1 MKQTLF
7 DEILHQ
13 LRDVRFINSTPD
25 CEWYSAKSDEDGIY
39 VVINQNKSDY
49 TIYIDYDGVFIS
61 DAAAIRIT
69 DDISYVVD
77 KYNDIIVEID
87 TSKKIISL
95 GLCKHDVLPG
105 VANIILSMK
114 LIDIPSYL
122 EYPINPDVVA
132 DETFPKFEIK
142 VNTDSGCDTASADVY
157 MRSGI
162 DDIIPLHVLSYK
174 DFDDLSLVLSQMY
187 TDIRSISSNI
197 QTAALSMV
205 RYMLVR
211 RRDQNVSV
219 YEATKSEEYMYL
231 EDVETGDTDT
241 MTYGTIFDNTDC
253 IMLMPIGTIL
263 VKLDTGVESDP
274 VKIICDE
281 YLIDNAVINRT
292 YFEEAIKSVSLL
304 INNNINKIASNNIES
319 IEFTQKEADYILYL
333 NNLGYDDGIE
343 YDKIFLIIGDI
354 IFGVDTVVSALTRF
368 IYEDDY
374 IREDVDNVDAVINE
388 AIDAAVE
395 ALKDDIEHT
404 ANEVDNL
411 TDNDE
416 N

>member
-7 DEILHQ
+7 DEILYQ

-25 CEWYSAKSDEDGIY
+25 CKWYSISSDEDGIW
-39 VVINQNKSDY
+39 VTINQDKSDY
-49 TIYIDYDGVFIS
+49 GIYIEYDGLFIS
-61 DAAAIRIT
+61 DADAIRIR
-69 DDISYVVD
+69 DDVSYVVD
-77 KYNDIIVEID
+77 KYNKILVEID
-87 TSKKIISL
+87 TSKKIVSL
-95 GLCKHDVLPG
+95 GLFNNTGSDI
-105 VANIILSMK
+105 ANIILSMK

-122 EYPINPDVVA
+122 SYEINPEVVV

-187 TDIRSISSNI
+187 TDIRSISGNI

-211 RRDQNVSV
+211 RRDQNVSI
-219 YEATKSEEYMYL
+219 YEATKYEEYMYL
-231 EDVETGDTDT
+231 EDVETGDIDT

-281 YLIDNAVINRT
+281 YLIDNAVINRI
-292 YFEEAIKSVSLL
+292 YFEEAIKAISIL
-304 INNNINKIASNNIES
+304 INNNINKIADNNIES

-333 NNLGYDDGIE
+333 NNLGYDDSIE

-368 IYEDDY
+368 IHEDD
-374 IREDVDNVDAVINE
+374 RLKEDVDDVDAAINE
-388 AIDAAVE
+388 AINAAIE
-395 ALKDDIEHT
+395 DLKDDIEHT

-411 TDNDE
+411 IDNDD

>member
-7 DEILHQ
+7 DEILYQ

-25 CEWYSAKSDEDGIY
+25 CKWYSISSDEDGIW
-39 VVINQNKSDY
+39 VTINQDKSDY
-49 TIYIDYDGVFIS
+49 GIYIEYDGLFIS
-61 DAAAIRIT
+61 DADAIRIR
-69 DDISYVVD
+69 DDVSYVVD
-77 KYNDIIVEID
+77 KYNKILVEID
-87 TSKKIISL
+87 TSKKIVSL
-95 GLCKHDVLPG
+95 GLFNNTGSD

-122 EYPINPDVVA
+122 SYEINPEVVV

-187 TDIRSISSNI
+187 TDIRSISGNI

-211 RRDQNVSV
+211 RRDHDVSI

-231 EDVETGDTDT
+231 EDVETGDIDT
-241 MTYGTIFDNTDC
+241 MTYDTIFDNTDC
-253 IMLMPIGTIL
+253 IMLMPRGTIL
-263 VKLDTGVESDP
+263 AKLDTDVESDP
-274 VKIICDE
+274 IKIICDE
-281 YLIDNAVINRT
+281 YLIDDAVVNRI
-292 YFEEAIKSVSLL
+292 YFKEAIKAVSLL

-333 NNLGYDDGIE
+333 NNLGYDDNIE

-354 IFGVDTVVSALTRF
+354 IFGVDTVISALTRF

-374 IREDVDNVDAVINE
+374 IREDVENVDAAIKE

-395 ALKDDIEHT
+395 DLKDDIEHI

-411 TDNDE
+411 TNNDDN
-416 N
+416 

>member
-7 DEILHQ
+7 DEILYQ

-25 CEWYSAKSDEDGIY
+25 CKWYSISSDEDGIW
-39 VVINQNKSDY
+39 VTINQDKSDY
-49 TIYIDYDGVFIS
+49 GIYIEYDGLFIS
-61 DAAAIRIT
+61 DADAIRIR
-69 DDISYVVD
+69 DDVSYVVD
-77 KYNDIIVEID
+77 KYNKILVEID
-87 TSKKIISL
+87 TSKKIVSL
-95 GLCKHDVLPG
+95 GLFNNTGSD

-122 EYPINPDVVA
+122 SYEINPEVVV

-187 TDIRSISSNI
+187 TDIRSISGNI

-211 RRDQNVSV
+211 RRDHDVSI

-231 EDVETGDTDT
+231 EDVETGDIDT
-241 MTYGTIFDNTDC
+241 MTYDTIFDNTDC
-253 IMLMPIGTIL
+253 IMLMPRGTIL
-263 VKLDTGVESDP
+263 AKLDTDVESDP
-274 VKIICDE
+274 IKIICDE
-281 YLIDNAVINRT
+281 YLIDDAVVNRI
-292 YFEEAIKSVSLL
+292 YFKEAIKAVSLL

-333 NNLGYDDGIE
+333 NNLGYDDNIE

-354 IFGVDTVVSALTRF
+354 IFGVDTVISALTRF

-374 IREDVDNVDAVINE
+374 IREDVDDVDAAIKE

-395 ALKDDIEHT
+395 DLKDDIEHI

-411 TDNDE
+411 TNNDDN
-416 N
+416 

>member
-7 DEILHQ
+7 DEILYQ

-25 CEWYSAKSDEDGIY
+25 CKWYSISSDEDGIW
-39 VVINQNKSDY
+39 VTINQDKSDY
-49 TIYIDYDGVFIS
+49 GIYIEYDGLFIS
-61 DAAAIRIT
+61 DADAIRIR
-69 DDISYVVD
+69 DDVSYVVD
-77 KYNDIIVEID
+77 KYNKILVEID

-95 GLCKHDVLPG
+95 GLFNNTGSD

-122 EYPINPDVVA
+122 SYEINPEFVV

-157 MRSGI
+157 MKSGI

-187 TDIRSISSNI
+187 TDIRSISGNI

-211 RRDQNVSV
+211 RRDQNVSI
-219 YEATKSEEYMYL
+219 YEATKYEEYMYL
-231 EDVETGDTDT
+231 EDVETGDIDT

-253 IMLMPIGTIL
+253 IMLMPRGTIL
-263 VKLDTGVESDP
+263 VKLDTGIESDP

-292 YFEEAIKSVSLL
+292 YFEEAIKAISLL
-304 INNNINKIASNNIES
+304 INNNINKIADNDIES

-368 IYEDDY
+368 IYENDY
-374 IREDVDNVDAVINE
+374 IREDVDDVDAIINK

-395 ALKDDIEHT
+395 DLKDDIEHT

>member
-7 DEILHQ
+7 DEILYQ

-25 CEWYSAKSDEDGIY
+25 CEWYSTSSDEDGIW
-39 VVINQNKSDY
+39 VTINQDKSDY
-49 TIYIDYDGVFIS
+49 GIYIEYDGLFIS
-61 DAAAIRIT
+61 DADAIRIR
-69 DDISYVVD
+69 DDVSYVVD
-77 KYNDIIVEID
+77 KYDKILVEID
-87 TSKKIISL
+87 TSKKIVSL
-95 GLCKHDVLPG
+95 GLFNNTGSDVT
-105 VANIILSMK
+105 NIILSMK

-122 EYPINPDVVA
+122 SYEINPEVVV

-162 DDIIPLHVLSYK
+162 DDIIPLHVLSYR
-174 DFDDLSLVLSQMY
+174 DFDDLSLVLSRMY
-187 TDIRSISSNI
+187 TDIRSISGNI

-211 RRDQNVSV
+211 RRDQNVSI
-219 YEATKSEEYMYL
+219 YEATKYEEYMYL
-231 EDVETGDTDT
+231 EDVETGDIDT

-253 IMLMPIGTIL
+253 IMLMPRGTIL
-263 VKLDTGVESDP
+263 AKLDTDVKSDP
-274 VKIICDE
+274 IKIICDE

-292 YFEEAIKSVSLL
+292 YFEEAIKAISLL
-304 INNNINKIASNNIES
+304 INNNINKIADNDIES

-333 NNLGYDDGIE
+333 NNLGYDDNIE

-354 IFGVDTVVSALTRF
+354 IFGVDTIVSALTRF
-368 IYEDDY
+368 IYEDD
-374 IREDVDNVDAVINE
+374 RLKEDVDDVDAAIKE

-395 ALKDDIEHT
+395 DLKDDIEHI

-411 TDNDE
+411 TNNDDN
-416 N
+416 

>member
-39 VVINQNKSDY
+39 VAINQNKSDY

-61 DAAAIRIT
+61 DATAIRIT

-95 GLCKHDVLPG
+95 GYNQDGGPG
-105 VANIILSMK
+105 PANIVLSMK

-122 EYPINPDVVA
+122 IHGINPEIVA
-132 DETFPKFEIK
+132 NETFPKFEIK

-174 DFDDLSLVLSQMY
+174 GFDDLSLVLSQMY
-187 TDIRSISSNI
+187 TDIRSISGNI

-231 EDVETGDTDT
+231 EDVETGDVDT
-241 MTYGTIFDNTDC
+241 MTYGIIFDNTDC

-274 VKIICDE
+274 IKIICDE
-281 YLIDNAVINRT
+281 YLIDDAVINRT
-292 YFEEAIKSVSLL
+292 YFEEAIKAISLL
-304 INNNINKIASNNIES
+304 INNNINKIADNDIES

-333 NNLGYDDGIE
+333 NNLGYDDNIE

-354 IFGVDTVVSALTRF
+354 IFGVDTIVSALTRF
-368 IYEDDY
+368 IYEDD
-374 IREDVDNVDAVINE
+374 RLKEDVDDVDAAIKE

-395 ALKDDIEHT
+395 DLKDDIEHI
-404 ANEVDNL
+404 ANEVDDL
-411 TDNDE
+411 TNNDDN
-416 N
+416 

>member
-25 CEWYSAKSDEDGIY
+25 CEWYSTSSDEDGIW
-39 VVINQNKSDY
+39 VTINQDKSGY
-49 TIYIDYDGVFIS
+49 AIYIEYDGLFIS
-61 DAAAIRIT
+61 DADAIRIT

-77 KYNDIIVEID
+77 KYNNILVEID
-87 TSKKIISL
+87 TSKKIVSL
-95 GLCKHDVLPG
+95 GLFNNTGSDVD
-105 VANIILSMK
+105 NIILSMK

-122 EYPINPDVVA
+122 SYEINPEVVV

-187 TDIRSISSNI
+187 TDIRSISGNI

-205 RYMLVR
+205 KYMLVR
-211 RRDQNVSV
+211 RRDQNVSI

-231 EDVETGDTDT
+231 EDVETGDIDT

-253 IMLMPIGTIL
+253 IMLMPRGTIL
-263 VKLDTGVESDP
+263 AKLDTGVESDP
-274 VKIICDE
+274 IKIICDE
-281 YLIDNAVINRT
+281 YLIDNAVINRI

-304 INNNINKIASNNIES
+304 INNNINKIADNDIES

-333 NNLGYDDGIE
+333 NNLGYDDSIE

-374 IREDVDNVDAVINE
+374 ISEDADYVDAVINE

-395 ALKDDIEHT
+395 DLKDDIEHT

>member
-25 CEWYSAKSDEDGIY
+25 CEWYSTSSDEDGIW
-39 VVINQNKSDY
+39 VTINQDKSGY
-49 TIYIDYDGVFIS
+49 AIYIEYDGLFIS
-61 DAAAIRIT
+61 DADAIRIT
-69 DDISYVVD
+69 DYNSYVVD
-77 KYNDIIVEID
+77 KYNNILVEID
-87 TSKKIISL
+87 TSKKIVSL
-95 GLCKHDVLPG
+95 GLFNNTGSD

-122 EYPINPDVVA
+122 SYEINPEVVV

-187 TDIRSISSNI
+187 TDIRSISGNI

-205 RYMLVR
+205 KYMLVR
-211 RRDQNVSV
+211 RRDQNVSI

-231 EDVETGDTDT
+231 EDVETGDIDT

-253 IMLMPIGTIL
+253 IMLMPRGTIL
-263 VKLDTGVESDP
+263 AKLDTGVESDP
-274 VKIICDE
+274 IKIICDE
-281 YLIDNAVINRT
+281 YLIDNAVINRI

-304 INNNINKIASNNIES
+304 INNNINKIADNDIES

-333 NNLGYDDGIE
+333 NNLGYDDSIE

-374 IREDVDNVDAVINE
+374 ISEDADYVDAVINE

-395 ALKDDIEHT
+395 DLKDDIEHT

>member
-39 VVINQNKSDY
+39 VAINQDKSDY
-49 TIYIDYDGVFIS
+49 VIYIDYDGVFIS

-77 KYNDIIVEID
+77 KYNDVIVEID
-87 TSKKIISL
+87 TAKKIISL
-95 GLCKHDVLPG
+95 GYNQDGGPG
-105 VANIILSMK
+105 PANIVLSMK

-122 EYPINPDVVA
+122 IYGINPDIVA

-174 DFDDLSLVLSQMY
+174 GFDDLSLVLSQMY
-187 TDIRSISSNI
+187 TDIRSISGNI

-281 YLIDNAVINRT
+281 YLIDDAVINRT
-292 YFEEAIKSVSLL
+292 YFEEAIKAISLL
-304 INNNINKIASNNIES
+304 INNNINKIADNNIES
-319 IEFTQKEADYILYL
+319 IEFTQEEAGYILYL
-333 NNLGYDDGIE
+333 NNLGYDDNIE

-368 IYEDDY
+368 IYEDD
-374 IREDVDNVDAVINE
+374 RLKEAVDDVDIAINE
-388 AIDAAVE
+388 AINAAVE
-395 ALKDDIEHT
+395 DLKDDIEHT
-404 ANEVDNL
+404 ANEVDSL
-411 TDNDE
+411 TNNDDN
-416 N
+416 

>member
-13 LRDVRFINSTPD
+13 LREVRFINSTPD
-25 CEWYSAKSDEDGIY
+25 CEWYSASPDEDGIY
-39 VVINQNKSDY
+39 VTINQDKNDY
-49 TIYIDYDGVFIS
+49 GIYIEYDGVFIS
-61 DAAAIRIT
+61 DADAIRIT
-69 DDISYVVD
+69 DYNSYVVD
-77 KYNDIIVEID
+77 KYNNMLVEID
-87 TSKKIISL
+87 TSKKIVSL
-95 GLCKHDVLPG
+95 GLFNNTGSD

-122 EYPINPDVVA
+122 SYEINPEVVV

-187 TDIRSISSNI
+187 TDIRSISGNI

-211 RRDQNVSV
+211 RRDQNVSI

-231 EDVETGDTDT
+231 EDVETGDIDT
-241 MTYGTIFDNTDC
+241 ITYGTIFDNTDC
-253 IMLMPIGTIL
+253 IMLMPRGTIL
-263 VKLDTGVESDP
+263 AKLDTGVESDP
-274 VKIICDE
+274 IKIICDE
-281 YLIDNAVINRT
+281 YLIDNAVINRI

-304 INNNINKIASNNIES
+304 INNNINKIADNDIES

-333 NNLGYDDGIE
+333 NNLGYDDSIE

-374 IREDVDNVDAVINE
+374 ISEDADYVDTVINE

-395 ALKDDIEHT
+395 DLKDDIEHT

>member
-7 DEILHQ
+7 DEILYQ

-25 CEWYSAKSDEDGIY
+25 CEWYSTSSDEDGIW
-39 VVINQNKSDY
+39 VTINQDKSDHV
-49 TIYIDYDGVFIS
+49 IYIEYDGLFIS
-61 DAAAIRIT
+61 DVDAIRIT
-69 DDISYVVD
+69 DYNSYVVD
-77 KYNDIIVEID
+77 KYNNILVEID
-87 TSKKIISL
+87 TSKKIVSL
-95 GLCKHDVLPG
+95 GLFNNTGSDVD
-105 VANIILSMK
+105 NIILSMK

-122 EYPINPDVVA
+122 SYGINPEVVV

-187 TDIRSISSNI
+187 TDIRSISGNI

-211 RRDQNVSV
+211 RRDQNVSI

-231 EDVETGDTDT
+231 EDVETGDIDT

-253 IMLMPIGTIL
+253 IMLMPRGTIL
-263 VKLDTGVESDP
+263 AKLDTGVESDP
-274 VKIICDE
+274 IKIICDE
-281 YLIDNAVINRT
+281 YLIDNAVINRI

-304 INNNINKIASNNIES
+304 INNNINKIADNDIES

-333 NNLGYDDGIE
+333 NNLGYDDSIE

-368 IYEDDY
+368 IYEDD
-374 IREDVDNVDAVINE
+374 RLKEDVDDVDAAINE

-395 ALKDDIEHT
+395 DLKDDIEHI

-411 TDNDE
+411 TNNDDN
-416 N
+416 

>member
-7 DEILHQ
+7 DEILYQ

-25 CEWYSAKSDEDGIY
+25 CEWYSTSSDEDGIW
-39 VVINQNKSDY
+39 VTINQDKSDHV
-49 TIYIDYDGVFIS
+49 IYIEYDGLFIS
-61 DAAAIRIT
+61 DVDAIRIT
-69 DDISYVVD
+69 DYNSYVVD
-77 KYNDIIVEID
+77 KYNNILVEID
-87 TSKKIISL
+87 TSKKIVSL
-95 GLCKHDVLPG
+95 GLFNNTGSDVD
-105 VANIILSMK
+105 NIILSMK

-122 EYPINPDVVA
+122 SYGINTEVVV

-187 TDIRSISSNI
+187 TDIRSISGNI

-211 RRDQNVSV
+211 RRDQNVSI

-231 EDVETGDTDT
+231 EDAETGDIDT

-253 IMLMPIGTIL
+253 IMLMPRGTIL
-263 VKLDTGVESDP
+263 AKLDTGVESDP
-274 VKIICDE
+274 IKIICDE
-281 YLIDNAVINRT
+281 YLIDNAVINRI

-304 INNNINKIASNNIES
+304 INNNINKIADNDIES

-333 NNLGYDDGIE
+333 NNLGYDDSIE

-374 IREDVDNVDAVINE
+374 ISEDADYVDTVINE

-395 ALKDDIEHT
+395 DLKDDIEHT

>member
-7 DEILHQ
+7 DEILYQ

-25 CEWYSAKSDEDGIY
+25 CKWYSISSDEDGIW
-39 VVINQNKSDY
+39 VTINQDKSDY
-49 TIYIDYDGVFIS
+49 DIYIEYDGLFIS
-61 DAAAIRIT
+61 DADAIRIR
-69 DDISYVVD
+69 DDVSYVVD
-77 KYNDIIVEID
+77 KYNKILVEID

-95 GLCKHDVLPG
+95 GLFNNTGSD

-122 EYPINPDVVA
+122 SYEINPEFVV

-157 MRSGI
+157 MKSGI

-187 TDIRSISSNI
+187 TDIRSISGNI

-211 RRDQNVSV
+211 RRDQNVSI
-219 YEATKSEEYMYL
+219 YEATKYEEYMYL
-231 EDVETGDTDT
+231 EDVETGDIDT

-253 IMLMPIGTIL
+253 IMLMPRGTIL
-263 VKLDTGVESDP
+263 AKLDTDVKSDP
-274 VKIICDE
+274 IKIICDE

-292 YFEEAIKSVSLL
+292 YFEEAIKAISLL
-304 INNNINKIASNNIES
+304 INNNINKIADNDIES

-333 NNLGYDDGIE
+333 NNLGYDDNIE

-354 IFGVDTVVSALTRF
+354 IFGVDTIVSALTRF
-368 IYEDDY
+368 IYEDD
-374 IREDVDNVDAVINE
+374 RLKEDVDDVDAAINK
-388 AIDAAVE
+388 AINAAIE
-395 ALKDDIEHT
+395 DLKDDIEHT

-411 TDNDE
+411 IDNDD

>member
-7 DEILHQ
+7 DEILYQ

-25 CEWYSAKSDEDGIY
+25 CEWYSTSSDEDGIW
-39 VVINQNKSDY
+39 VTINQDKNDY
-49 TIYIDYDGVFIS
+49 GIYIEYDGVFIS
-61 DAAAIRIT
+61 DADAIRIR

-77 KYNDIIVEID
+77 KFNNILLEID
-87 TSKKIISL
+87 TSKKIVSL
-95 GLCKHDVLPG
+95 GLFNNTGSD

-122 EYPINPDVVA
+122 SYEINPEVVV

-174 DFDDLSLVLSQMY
+174 NFDDLSLVLSQMY
-187 TDIRSISSNI
+187 TDIRSISGNI

-211 RRDQNVSV
+211 RRDQNVSI

-231 EDVETGDTDT
+231 EDVETGDIDT

-253 IMLMPIGTIL
+253 IMLMPRGTIL
-263 VKLDTGVESDP
+263 AKLDTDVESDP
-274 VKIICDE
+274 IKIICDE
-281 YLIDNAVINRT
+281 YLIDNAVINRI

-333 NNLGYDDGIE
+333 NNLGYDDSIE

-374 IREDVDNVDAVINE
+374 IREDVDDVDAVINE

-395 ALKDDIEHT
+395 ALEDDIEHT

>member
-7 DEILHQ
+7 DEILYQ

-25 CEWYSAKSDEDGIY
+25 CEWYSISSDEDGIW
-39 VVINQNKSDY
+39 VTINQDKSDY
-49 TIYIDYDGVFIS
+49 GIYIEYDGLFIS
-61 DAAAIRIT
+61 DADAIRIR
-69 DDISYVVD
+69 DDVSYVVD
-77 KYNDIIVEID
+77 KYNKILVEID
-87 TSKKIISL
+87 TSKKIVSL
-95 GLCKHDVLPG
+95 GLFNNTGSD

-122 EYPINPDVVA
+122 SYEINPEVVV

-187 TDIRSISSNI
+187 TDIRSISGNI

-211 RRDQNVSV
+211 RRDQNVSI
-219 YEATKSEEYMYL
+219 YEATKYEEYMYL
-231 EDVETGDTDT
+231 EDVETGDIDT

-253 IMLMPIGTIL
+253 IMLMPRGTIL
-263 VKLDTGVESDP
+263 AKLDTDVKSDP
-274 VKIICDE
+274 IKIICDE

-292 YFEEAIKSVSLL
+292 YFEEAIKAISLL
-304 INNNINKIASNNIES
+304 INNNINKIADNDIES

-333 NNLGYDDGIE
+333 NNLGYDDNIE

-368 IYEDDY
+368 IYEDD
-374 IREDVDNVDAVINE
+374 RLKEDVDDVDAAIKE

-395 ALKDDIEHT
+395 DLKDDIEHI

-411 TDNDE
+411 TDNDD

>member
-7 DEILHQ
+7 DEILYQ

-25 CEWYSAKSDEDGIY
+25 CKWYSTSSDEDGIW
-39 VVINQNKSDY
+39 VTINQDKSDY
-49 TIYIDYDGVFIS
+49 GIYIEYDGLFIS
-61 DAAAIRIT
+61 DADAIRIR
-69 DDISYVVD
+69 DDVSYVVD
-77 KYNDIIVEID
+77 KYNKILVEID
-87 TSKKIISL
+87 TSKKIVSL
-95 GLCKHDVLPG
+95 GLFNNTGSDI
-105 VANIILSMK
+105 ANIILSMK

-122 EYPINPDVVA
+122 SYEINPEVVV

-142 VNTDSGCDTASADVY
+142 VNTDSGCDTTSADVY

-187 TDIRSISSNI
+187 TDIRSISGNI

-211 RRDQNVSV
+211 RRDQNVSI
-219 YEATKSEEYMYL
+219 YEATKYEEYMYL
-231 EDVETGDTDT
+231 EDVETGDIDT

-281 YLIDNAVINRT
+281 YLIDNAVINRI
-292 YFEEAIKSVSLL
+292 YFEEAIKAVSLL

-333 NNLGYDDGIE
+333 NNLGYDDNIE

-354 IFGVDTVVSALTRF
+354 IFGVDTVISALTRF

-374 IREDVDNVDAVINE
+374 IREDVENVDAVINK

-395 ALKDDIEHT
+395 DLKDDIEHT

>member
-7 DEILHQ
+7 DEILYQ

-25 CEWYSAKSDEDGIY
+25 CKWYSISSDEDGIW
-39 VVINQNKSDY
+39 VTINQDKSDY
-49 TIYIDYDGVFIS
+49 GIYIEYDGLFIS
-61 DAAAIRIT
+61 DADAIRIR
-69 DDISYVVD
+69 DDVSYVVD
-77 KYNDIIVEID
+77 KYNKILVEID

-95 GLCKHDVLPG
+95 GLFNNTGSD

-122 EYPINPDVVA
+122 SYEINPEFVV

-187 TDIRSISSNI
+187 TDIRSISGNI

-211 RRDQNVSV
+211 RRDQNVSI
-219 YEATKSEEYMYL
+219 YEATKYEEYMYL
-231 EDVETGDTDT
+231 EDVETGDIDT

-253 IMLMPIGTIL
+253 IMLMPRGTIL
-263 VKLDTGVESDP
+263 AKLDTDVKSDP
-274 VKIICDE
+274 IKIICDE

-292 YFEEAIKSVSLL
+292 YFEEAIKAISLL
-304 INNNINKIASNNIES
+304 INNNINKIADNDIES
-319 IEFTQKEADYILYL
+319 IEFTQEEAGYILYL
-333 NNLGYDDGIE
+333 NNLGYDDNIE

-368 IYEDDY
+368 IYEDD
-374 IREDVDNVDAVINE
+374 RLKEDVDDVDAAINE

-395 ALKDDIEHT
+395 DLKDDIEHI

-411 TDNDE
+411 TNNDDN
-416 N
+416 

>member
-7 DEILHQ
+7 DEILYQ

-25 CEWYSAKSDEDGIY
+25 CKWYSISSDEDGIW
-39 VVINQNKSDY
+39 VTINQDKSDY
-49 TIYIDYDGVFIS
+49 GIYIEYDGLFIS
-61 DAAAIRIT
+61 DADAIRIR
-69 DDISYVVD
+69 DDVSYVVD
-77 KYNDIIVEID
+77 KYNKILVEID

-95 GLCKHDVLPG
+95 GLFNNTGSD

-122 EYPINPDVVA
+122 SYEINPEVVV

-157 MRSGI
+157 MKSGI

-187 TDIRSISSNI
+187 TDIRSISGNI

-211 RRDQNVSV
+211 RRDQNVSI
-219 YEATKSEEYMYL
+219 YEATKYEEYMYL
-231 EDVETGDTDT
+231 EDVETGDIDT

-253 IMLMPIGTIL
+253 IMLMPRGTIL
-263 VKLDTGVESDP
+263 AKLDTDVKSDP
-274 VKIICDE
+274 IKIICDE

-292 YFEEAIKSVSLL
+292 YFEEAIKAISLL
-304 INNNINKIASNNIES
+304 INNNINKIADNDIES

-333 NNLGYDDGIE
+333 NNLGYDDNIE

-354 IFGVDTVVSALTRF
+354 IFGVDTIVSALTRF
-368 IYEDDY
+368 IYEDD
-374 IREDVDNVDAVINE
+374 RLKEDVDDVDAAINK
-388 AIDAAVE
+388 AINAAIE
-395 ALKDDIEHT
+395 DLKDDIEHT

-411 TDNDE
+411 IDNDD

>member
-13 LRDVRFINSTPD
+13 LREVRFINSTPD
-25 CEWYSAKSDEDGIY
+25 CEWYSTSSDEDGIW
-39 VVINQNKSDY
+39 VTINQDKSDY
-49 TIYIDYDGVFIS
+49 VIYIEYDGVFIS
-61 DAAAIRIT
+61 DADAIRIT
-69 DDISYVVD
+69 DYNSYVVD
-77 KYNDIIVEID
+77 KYNNILVEID
-87 TSKKIISL
+87 TSKKIVSL
-95 GLCKHDVLPG
+95 GLFNNTGSD

-122 EYPINPDVVA
+122 SYEINPEVVV

-187 TDIRSISSNI
+187 TDIRSISGNI

-211 RRDQNVSV
+211 RRDHDVSI

-231 EDVETGDTDT
+231 EDVETGDIDT

-253 IMLMPIGTIL
+253 IMLMPRGTIL
-263 VKLDTGVESDP
+263 AKLDTDVESDP
-274 VKIICDE
+274 IKIICDE
-281 YLIDNAVINRT
+281 YLIDDAAINRT
-292 YFEEAIKSVSLL
+292 YFEEAIKAVSLL
-304 INNNINKIASNNIES
+304 INNNINKIACNDIES

-333 NNLGYDDGIE
+333 NNLGYDDNIE
-343 YDKIFLIIGDI
+343 YDKIFLIIEDI

-368 IYEDDY
+368 IHEDDY
-374 IREDVDNVDAVINE
+374 IREDVDDVDAVIKE

-395 ALKDDIEHT
+395 DLKDDIEHT
-404 ANEVDNL
+404 AKDIDNL
-411 TDNDE
+411 PDNDE
-416 N
+416 H

>member
-39 VVINQNKSDY
+39 VAINQDKSDY
-49 TIYIDYDGVFIS
+49 AIYIEYDGVFIS

-95 GLCKHDVLPG
+95 GYNQDGGPG
-105 VANIILSMK
+105 PANIVLSMK

-122 EYPINPDVVA
+122 IHGINPEIVA
-132 DETFPKFEIK
+132 NEIFPKFEIK

-174 DFDDLSLVLSQMY
+174 DFDDLSLILSQMY
-187 TDIRSISSNI
+187 TDIRSISGNI

-231 EDVETGDTDT
+231 EDVETGDVDT
-241 MTYGTIFDNTDC
+241 MTYGIIFDNTDC

-274 VKIICDE
+274 IKISCDE
-281 YLIDNAVINRT
+281 YLIDDAVINRT
-292 YFEEAIKSVSLL
+292 YFEEAIKAISLL
-304 INNNINKIASNNIES
+304 INNNINKIA
-319 IEFTQKEADYILYL
+319 
-333 NNLGYDDGIE
+333 
-343 YDKIFLIIGDI
+343 
-354 IFGVDTVVSALTRF
+354 
-368 IYEDDY
+368 
-374 IREDVDNVDAVINE
+374 DN
-388 AIDAAVE
+388 
-395 ALKDDIEHT
+395 DIEI
-404 ANEVDNL
+404 
-411 TDNDE
+411 
-416 N
+416 

>member
-25 CEWYSAKSDEDGIY
+25 CEWYSTSSDEDGIW
-39 VVINQNKSDY
+39 VTINQDKSGY
-49 TIYIDYDGVFIS
+49 AIYIEYDGLFIS
-61 DAAAIRIT
+61 DADAIRIT

-77 KYNDIIVEID
+77 KYNNILVEID
-87 TSKKIISL
+87 TSKKIVSL
-95 GLCKHDVLPG
+95 GLFNNTGSD

-122 EYPINPDVVA
+122 SYEINPEVVV

-187 TDIRSISSNI
+187 TDIRSISGNI

-205 RYMLVR
+205 KYMLVR
-211 RRDQNVSV
+211 RRDQNVSI

-231 EDVETGDTDT
+231 EDVETGDIDT

-253 IMLMPIGTIL
+253 IMLMPRGTIL
-263 VKLDTGVESDP
+263 AKLDTGVESDP
-274 VKIICDE
+274 IKIICDE
-281 YLIDNAVINRT
+281 YLIDNAVINRI

-304 INNNINKIASNNIES
+304 INNNINKIADNDIES

-333 NNLGYDDGIE
+333 NNLGYDDSIE

-374 IREDVDNVDAVINE
+374 ISEDADYVDAVINE

-395 ALKDDIEHT
+395 DLKDDIEHT

>member
-7 DEILHQ
+7 DEILYQ

-25 CEWYSAKSDEDGIY
+25 CEWYSTSSDEDGIW
-39 VVINQNKSDY
+39 VTINQDKSDHV
-49 TIYIDYDGVFIS
+49 IYIEYDGLFIS
-61 DAAAIRIT
+61 DVDAIRIT
-69 DDISYVVD
+69 DYNSYVVD
-77 KYNDIIVEID
+77 KYNNILVEID
-87 TSKKIISL
+87 TSKKIVSL
-95 GLCKHDVLPG
+95 GLFNNTGSD

-122 EYPINPDVVA
+122 SYGINPEVVV

-187 TDIRSISSNI
+187 TDIRSISGNI

-211 RRDQNVSV
+211 RRDQNVSI

-231 EDVETGDTDT
+231 EDVETGDIDT

-253 IMLMPIGTIL
+253 IMLMPRGTIL
-263 VKLDTGVESDP
+263 AKLDTGVESDP
-274 VKIICDE
+274 IKIICDE
-281 YLIDNAVINRT
+281 YLIDNAVINRI

-304 INNNINKIASNNIES
+304 INNNINKIADNDIES

-333 NNLGYDDGIE
+333 NNLGYDDSIE

-368 IYEDDY
+368 IYEDD
-374 IREDVDNVDAVINE
+374 RLKEDVDDVDAAINE

-395 ALKDDIEHT
+395 DLKDDIEHI

-411 TDNDE
+411 TNNDDN
-416 N
+416 